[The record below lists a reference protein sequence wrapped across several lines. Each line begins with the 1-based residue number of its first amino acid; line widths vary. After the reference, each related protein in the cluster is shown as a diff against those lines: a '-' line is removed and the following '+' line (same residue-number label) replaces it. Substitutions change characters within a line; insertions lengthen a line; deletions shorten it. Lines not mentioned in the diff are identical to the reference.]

1 MWLGW
6 ARNEAWPG
14 EAGQGKARQ
23 GGAGQGMRHG
33 TAGNKERL
41 TGRKRSPFKTTK
53 IEDTMSVKLETLLI
67 RNFKR
72 VRLAEVEL
80 SEAGVNIIGGANG
93 AGKSTFLDA
102 VKYLLGGA
110 KYAPSNPH
118 NAAADGATATIRT
131 TLSNGI
137 EVERS
142 GAGGTLKVD
151 GKKGNQATLNEFL
164 NEFALDINKF
174 MRSTDKDKAKLLI
187 EHLGIGEKLE
197 HLDKKIEAVYA
208 ERTLVSRDAE
218 RKRQLA
224 DALPTYDNAPEKRVD
239 VSELL
244 TQERMLSFENRT
256 NDERRE
262 ELARIVGEGLKKRAE
277 LERLREQMK
286 AVEAEMLALRTKHDA
301 IKAEVDAYV
310 PHDLTAIEHQLK
322 NSESINMMI
331 EANAKAKAAQE
342 EADAVE
348 KERQRLTDE
357 IEEAR
362 AQRLHMLNS
371 IKMPMDGLQIVDG
384 DLQYRGQRWDCMS
397 GSERLKVATAISR
410 AFRPECGFVLVDEL
424 EQMDWKTVKEFDA
437 WARAEG
443 VQILGAMVCDEDKAG
458 ENVIIIED
466 GRVKE

>member
-1 MWLGW
+1 
-6 ARNEAWPG
+6 
-14 EAGQGKARQ
+14 
-23 GGAGQGMRHG
+23 
-33 TAGNKERL
+33 
-41 TGRKRSPFKTTK
+41 
-53 IEDTMSVKLETLLI
+53 MSVKLETLLI

-110 KYAPSNPH
+110 KYAPTNPH
-118 NAAADGATATIRT
+118 NAAAEGATATIRT

-142 GAGGTLKVD
+142 GAGGTLKVKVD

-187 EHLGIGEKLE
+187 EHLGIGEKIE

-208 ERTLVSRDAE
+208 ERTVVSRDAE

-224 DALPTYDNAPEKRVD
+224 DALPTYDDAPEKRVD

-244 TQERMLSFENRT
+244 TQERMLSFENRA

-277 LERLREQMK
+277 LDRLREAMK
-286 AVEAEMLALRTKHDA
+286 AVEAEMLELRTKHDA
-301 IKAEVDAYV
+301 IKTEVDAYV
-310 PHDLTAIEHQLK
+310 PHDLTVIENQLK

-331 EANAKAKAAQE
+331 EANAKAQAARD
-342 EADAVE
+342 EAAAVE

-362 AQRLHMLNS
+362 AQRLHMLS
-371 IKMPMDGLQIVDG
+371 TIKMPLDGLQIVDG
-384 DLQYRGQRWDCMS
+384 ELQYRGQRWDCMS